1 MISFIKVVCSRLLL
15 FVVMFLGSTN
25 QAFDAI
31 PEVDPAKLGASA
43 PKSAALDGPAQRY
56 AGEGSG

>member
-1 MISFIKVVCSRLLL
+1 MISFLKVVCSSLLL
-15 FVVMFLGSTN
+15 FVVMFFGSTN

-31 PEVDPAKLGASA
+31 PEVDPAKLDA
-43 PKSAALDGPAQRY
+43 PAQRY

>member
-1 MISFIKVVCSRLLL
+1 MISFIKVVSSSLLL

-31 PEVDPAKLGASA
+31 PEVDPAKQGELA
-43 PKSAALDGPAQRY
+43 PQLAALDALAQRY
-56 AGEGSG
+56 ASEGSG